1 MKNLLLKLM
10 AVLICFSLLSAF
22 VACNKGPEGTEQ
34 DGSGSGN
41 GGNEAPGNGD
51 DETPGDD
58 EVPGESGDEETPGES
73 GGETA
78 EEVVSEEK
86 WNAMVSAANFENYSF
101 VFSGITSTYMD
112 GRLVVENEDV
122 RSTYHVT
129 ENAVEMIVDDESIII
144 YDEDAAQQKDE
155 LSCLFLAILSE
166 YDNFVYDAEKCVY
179 TIDDAVI
186 EVEVTVIVDGTP
198 APEKTPM
205 RVEVKNGEAT
215 VSRDG
220 KVVKL
225 VCDYTQSLTQMGYEI
240 TITGATE
247 WVFYDYGTTVISK
260 Q

>member
-34 DGSGSGN
+34 DGSGSDN

-58 EVPGESGDEETPGES
+58 EVPGES

-112 GRLVVENEDV
+112 GRLVVEDEDV

-129 ENAVEMIVDDESIII
+129 ENAVEMIVEDESIII

-155 LSCLFLAILSE
+155 LSRLFLAILSE

-198 APEKTPM
+198 APEKTPL

-247 WVFYDYGTTVISK
+247 WVFYDYGTTVISE